1 MSHIDLLD
9 IDIEQSDSLD
19 FYNNTSQIDL
29 NPIDLSCE
37 HSHEILSELNKPQ
50 RLQRFQLDDDDSSS
64 NLRTSDV
71 QLEPNQKN
79 EVLTSQFSSL
89 ALVKQKDKFY

>member
-1 MSHIDLLD
+1 MSQIDLLD
-9 IDIEQSDSLD
+9 IDIEQSDDSID
-19 FYNNTSQIDL
+19 FYNNTSHIDL

-37 HSHEILSELNKPQ
+37 QSQEILSELNKPQ

-79 EVLTSQFSSL
+79 
-89 ALVKQKDKFY
+89 